1 MPDRPTVKRPW
12 PSRRTVL
19 WGAGGVALLVA
30 TGWFLVRLV
39 QASATVDA
47 TRVVVSPVRYGE
59 FVEEIPVLGTVEPA
73 RTVHLDAIEGGT
85 VEEILAEDGVKVTKG
100 DLILRLANSDLVKET
115 IGTESRLFE
124 NVNELRNTKMMLV
137 EKGLLLR
144 QERLDTAYR
153 ILTLDKEASRYRAIL
168 ARGGESVNQAEFESV
183 TDELDYQ
190 RKRLEVVDER
200 IAQETKLREQQMVQ
214 VDETAERIGQYLAT
228 IQSVLDH
235 LEVRAPVSGT
245 LSMRRI
251 EIGQSIDK
259 GTNIGQV
266 VDLDAFKIRGEV
278 DQHYAPRMA
287 VGQRGRFEFDSTTY
301 ELLVHKVYPDVQND
315 VFDVDFE
322 FVLDQPPTGLKRG
335 QTIQVV
341 VSLSKGRR
349 SMVLDKGPFYRDTN
363 GGWVYV
369 VGSDGEAARRV
380 DVRIGRQ
387 NLRHF
392 ELLDGLRVGE
402 WVITST
408 YETFGNA
415 DSVRFDRP
423 LDLLPEQP
431 L

>member
-1 MPDRPTVKRPW
+1 MPDRPLPKRGPW
-12 PSRRTVL
+12 PPRRTVL
-19 WGAGGVALLVA
+19 WGTGGVAFLAAGLLS
-30 TGWFLVRLV
+30 VRLL
-39 QASATVDA
+39 QANATVDS
-47 TRVVVSPVRYGE
+47 TRVVASQVRHEE
-59 FVEEIPVLGTVEPA
+59 FVEEIPILGTVDPA
-73 RTVHLDAIEGGT
+73 KTVHLDAIEGGA
-85 VEEILAEDGVKVTKG
+85 VEEILAEDGARVAKG

-153 ILTLDKEASRYRAIL
+153 ILTLEKEASRYRAIL
-168 ARGGESVNQAEFESV
+168 ARGGQSVNQADFESV

-190 RKRLEVVDER
+190 RQRLEVVDQR
-200 IAQETKLREQQMVQ
+200 IAQENELRQQQMAQ

-228 IQSVLDH
+228 IQGVLDH

-259 GTNIGQV
+259 GANIGQV

-287 VGQRGRFEFDSTTY
+287 VGQRGRFEFDGTTY
-301 ELLVHKVYPDVQND
+301 ELLVDKVYPDVQND

-322 FVLDQPPTGLKRG
+322 FVLDQPPVGLKRG

-349 SMVLDKGPFYRDTN
+349 SMVVDKGPFYRDTN
-363 GGWVYV
+363 GSWVYV
-369 VGSDGEAARRV
+369 VGPNREAARRI

-392 ELLDGLRVGE
+392 ELLDGLGVGD
-402 WVITST
+402 WVITSS
-408 YETFGNA
+408 YETFNDA
-415 DSVRFDRP
+415 DRVRFDRP
-423 LDLLPEQP
+423 LDLPEQA